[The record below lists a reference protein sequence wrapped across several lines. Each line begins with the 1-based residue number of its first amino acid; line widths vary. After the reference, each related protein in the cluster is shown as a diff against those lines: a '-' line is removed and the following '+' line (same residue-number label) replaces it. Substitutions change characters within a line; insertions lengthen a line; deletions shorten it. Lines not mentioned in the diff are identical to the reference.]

1 MATIRQI
8 TRLSVLA
15 LLAGTTVPLRA
26 QVPANLQATV
36 TGPTTVA
43 LTWTAVPTATNYA
56 VQRATGAA
64 AFIRV
69 DATTNARYTDVTAP
83 AGSSLRY
90 RIKANYPSP
99 TPTTYS
105 SVVTVTTPAPPAP
118 PAPRSEE
125 RRVGKECTG

>member
-1 MATIRQI
+1 MATNRRI
-8 TRLSVLA
+8 TRLSMLA
-15 LLAGTTVPLRA
+15 FLAGTTVPLRA
-26 QVPANLQATV
+26 QGIPANLQATV

-43 LTWTAVPTATNYA
+43 LTWTAVATATNYA
-56 VQRATGAA
+56 VQRATGTA

-83 AGSSLRY
+83 AGSSLHY

-105 SVVTVTTPAPPAP
+105 SVVTVTTPAPPP
-118 PAPRSEE
+118 PPRWP
-125 RRVGKECTG
+125 TAA